1 MTKVTKVTTTA
12 ERIVALMSQP
22 TYDVHGTFISPT
34 KTYSPSTLKKA
45 MRIVPIAE
53 IRTTLENLCEQ
64 GVVKPNGIVL
74 PLFGH
79 KRETTYTI
87 TTQKETDN

>member
-1 MTKVTKVTTTA
+1 MNNVTNVFTPA

-34 KTYSPSTLKKA
+34 KTYSPSALKKVT
-45 MRIVPIAE
+45 RLPIAE
-53 IRTTLENLCEQ
+53 VRKTLENLCEQ
-64 GVVKPNGIVL
+64 GVVHPNGIVL

-79 KRETTYTI
+79 KREVTYTI

>member
-22 TYDVHGTFISPT
+22 TYDVHGTFISPN
-34 KTYSPSTLKKA
+34 KTYSPSALKKVL
-45 MRIVPIAE
+45 RLPIAE
-53 IRTTLENLCEQ
+53 VRKTLENLCEQ
-64 GVVKPNGIVL
+64 GVVRPNGIVL

-79 KRETTYTI
+79 KREITYTT